1 MSRCWIGRAEG
12 IHAVGLRWSPTN
24 QACSIEAHIGLVG
37 ARHEHSV
44 PFVNSRTLC
53 CSCLVFF
60 SPLPLLRPRPP
71 SLPPSLS
78 ATSDFLSYHAGC
90 RPCCAVETKQNK
102 TKRSRLTRPT
112 GQATRTALS
121 PPWPPP
127 SRRSSAD
134 PNARATTTA
143 AAAAEERRRHSVT

>member
-1 MSRCWIGRAEG
+1 MSAAGSVVLKGFMPSGSDGHQPTRLVRLRRTSALLGHGTSILFRSSTQGRCA
-12 IHAVGLRWSPTN
+12 A
-24 QACSIEAHIGLVG
+24 LV
-37 ARHEHSV
+37 
-44 PFVNSRTLC
+44 LC
-53 CSCLVFF
+53 F

-78 ATSDFLSYHAGC
+78 ATSDFC
-90 RPCCAVETKQNK
+90 RTMLAAVRVVPSKQNK

-134 PNARATTTA
+134 PNARATTTTA